1 VAHAVTTGSVPVGPR
16 AGDAHAAA
24 AATIRRKARPDCPLC
39 GSPGAVR
46 HAVLIDRWFGIA
58 GEWGMRACARG
69 ECGAWYLDPVPHPD
83 DIPLLYRR
91 YYTHDHDG
99 VAWDALG
106 KGLPRRARLA
116 YLARVYGYRLKPSP
130 PVWLGHL
137 LALVP
142 GRRENLDLSV
152 LELRSEW
159 RGPLLDVGCGV
170 GVMVRLL
177 RDLGWDAE
185 GIDLDPAAVA
195 VAQAGG
201 LRVRVATLADAGLA
215 ERGFAAVTSSHVI
228 EHVPEPELFLRQC
241 LRVTRPGGR
250 LALTT
255 PNASSLGHR
264 VFGARWRGLEP
275 PRHLQVFTAASL
287 ARLARAAGYEDVRV
301 KRSARLAAVIVRETL
316 RPDVVGLATSHP
328 AGVPVR
334 LVASGFQ
341 MLERALLPFAR
352 EAGEELLLT
361 ARAPGAPR

>member
-1 VAHAVTTGSVPVGPR
+1 VGPR
-16 AGDAHAAA
+16 AGDADAAA
-24 AATIRRKARPDCPLC
+24 AAPIRREARPNCPLC
-39 GSPGAVR
+39 GSPGRMR
-46 HAVLIDRWFGIA
+46 HAVLVDRWFGIA
-58 GEWGMRACARG
+58 SEWSMRACARD
-69 ECGAWYLDPVPHPD
+69 ECGAWYLDPVPHAD

-99 VAWDALG
+99 AAWDALG
-106 KGLPRRARLA
+106 KGWPRRARLA
-116 YLARVYGYRLKPSP
+116 YLARVYGYRLEPSP
-130 PVWLGHL
+130 PAWLGRL

-195 VAQAGG
+195 VARAGG
-201 LRVRVATLADAGLA
+201 LRARVGTLADAGLA
-215 ERGFAAVTSSHVI
+215 ERDFAAVTSSHVI
-228 EHVPEPELFLRQC
+228 EHVPDPELFLRQC
-241 LRVTRPGGR
+241 LRVTRAGGR

-255 PNASSLGHR
+255 PNAASLGHR
-264 VFGARWRGLEP
+264 VFGPRWRGLEP
-275 PRHLQVFTAASL
+275 PRHLQIFTAASL
-287 ARLARAAGYEDVRV
+287 ARLARKAGYEDVHV
-301 KRSARLAAVIVRETL
+301 KSSARLAAVIVRETL
-316 RPDVVGLATSHP
+316 RPDVVGLATSRP

-341 MLERALLPFAR
+341 VFERALLPFAR

-361 ARAPGAPR
+361 ARAPGVSR